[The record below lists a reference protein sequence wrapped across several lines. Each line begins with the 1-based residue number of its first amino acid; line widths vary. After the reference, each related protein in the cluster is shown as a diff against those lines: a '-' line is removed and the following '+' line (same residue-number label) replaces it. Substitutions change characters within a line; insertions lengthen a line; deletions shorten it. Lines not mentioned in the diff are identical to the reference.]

1 MKTIDL
7 NCDLG
12 EFEHWIERDVRLCE
26 FVSSINVAC
35 GGHAG
40 TPETMRRLCEAGH
53 RLGIRV
59 GAHPSYPD
67 RAGFGRVP
75 MPMEHDAL
83 REEMTRQAGQ
93 LAAAANAAGVR
104 ITHVKPHGALY
115 HDAMGDIDVAM
126 LILDAAR
133 GVFGDVMFVAMSGA
147 RSIHALVAAG
157 AQVTPE
163 AFADRLYIDARHLVS
178 RNEPGALLDADA
190 ACKQARL
197 LATSGEVRTRTGGDA
212 NVLCGTICVHSDAA
226 TSEFTVVRVS
236 EELRSIGV
244 LL

>member
-40 TPETMRRLCEAGH
+40 TPETMRRLCESGH

-115 HDAMGDIDVAM
+115 NQ
-126 LILDAAR
+126 AAR
-133 GVFGDVMFVAMSGA
+133 DPAVASAIVDAIRAHDSGLIVYGL
-147 RSIHALVAAG
+147 SGSVLCALAQQAGLAVA
-157 AQVTPE
+157 
-163 AFADRLYIDARHLVS
+163 H
-178 RNEPGALLDADA
+178 
-190 ACKQARL
+190 
-197 LATSGEVRTRTGGDA
+197 ATSFPETSRERCSTPMPPASRLGCWPRQAKLGPAR
-212 NVLCGTICVHSDAA
+212 AA
-226 TSEFTVVRVS
+226 TPMFFAGRSVFILMRR
-236 EELRSIGV
+236 LRNSQSFV
-244 LL
+244 